1 MPKVIVR
8 FADIPKSVGGIAF
21 GIQARDYVAS
31 QLDEAFDQ
39 AKASEFNPLKVV
51 VDFEGVEDIG
61 LLVVHT
67 LMTKIDEV
75 YGQDLWWYVA
85 FSGIEGST
93 ALSNE
98 LGSLLKQRKRSI
110 VCESGPTTFC
120 GVTAQDLISRGSPY
134 RTEDWRGMAAAINF
148 LYDLGENKFA
158 PTADLAELHS
168 ALGYGKQKS
177 RGLLNRLDTDG
188 LILQR
193 LVPRSNRLEWAHIAR
208 FNPED

>member
-21 GIQARDYVAS
+21 GIQARDYVAR
-31 QLDEAFDQ
+31 QLDEAFNQ

-61 LLVVHT
+61 LLVAHT

-75 YGQDLWWYVA
+75 YEQDVYWYVA
-85 FSGIEGST
+85 FNGIEGST
-93 ALSNE
+93 SLFSD

-120 GVTAQDLISRGSPY
+120 GVTVQDLVAKGSPY
-134 RTEDWRGMAAAINF
+134 REGDWRGMAAAINH
-148 LYDLGENKFA
+148 LYALGENKFA
-158 PTADLAELHS
+158 PTAELAKLHDN
-168 ALGYGKQKS
+168 LGYGKQKS
-177 RGLLNRLDTDG
+177 RVLLNRLDNDG

-193 LVPRSNRLEWAHIAR
+193 RVSKSSALEWAHIAR
-208 FNPED
+208 YNPKD